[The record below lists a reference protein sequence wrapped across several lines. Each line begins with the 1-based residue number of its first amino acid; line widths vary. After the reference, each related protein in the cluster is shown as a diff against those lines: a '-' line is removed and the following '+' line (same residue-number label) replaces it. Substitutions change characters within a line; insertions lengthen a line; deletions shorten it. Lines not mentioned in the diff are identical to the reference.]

1 MLIAPAIHG
10 RIVRYTENRIK
21 ATLPISP
28 QEVRAQRDLARAVYA
43 AENARTKQEL
53 VREKDSGLAL
63 RLRHDKLADEAR
75 KLQSDNHDLQMQI
88 ADMDTEAAD
97 LRARLR
103 QEDGY
108 IQQLKAALE
117 AAEEADAAKGM
128 EIEDL
133 QRRVS
138 KLTADGDNLRI
149 DLSARD
155 TEVENLKF
163 RIASLRDEREA
174 LRQDVKLQTTRAKD
188 AEARLAQE
196 EHRVLRLEDKLAREV
211 ASRTDKEAA
220 LERRVQEI
228 VRLKQKLKSA
238 TIDARA
244 SSRSGKTGVKV
255 SAASKPDALSNSAP
269 LAGDPSLPRADIA
282 AIIAASPQLSEMAD
296 TAHNRATALSER
308 LLKARTDDN
317 DDALRQE
324 LASIAASMIALT
336 ARAEGSASPLYPI
349 LEQSGQ
355 GSSGDRENLAARALT
370 LLSAQEP
377 ASAS

>member
-1 MLIAPAIHG
+1 
-10 RIVRYTENRIK
+10 
-21 ATLPISP
+21 
-28 QEVRAQRDLARAVYA
+28 
-43 AENARTKQEL
+43 
-53 VREKDSGLAL
+53 
-63 RLRHDKLADEAR
+63 
-75 KLQSDNHDLQMQI
+75 
-88 ADMDTEAAD
+88 
-97 LRARLR
+97 
-103 QEDGY
+103 
-108 IQQLKAALE
+108 
-117 AAEEADAAKGM
+117 M

-163 RIASLRDEREA
+163 RIAGLRDEREA

-220 LERRVQEI
+220 LERRMQEI
-228 VRLKQKLKSA
+228 ARLKQKLKA
-238 TIDARA
+238 VTIDAKA
-244 SSRSGKTGVKV
+244 SLRSGTTGAKV
-255 SAASKPDALSNSAP
+255 SAARKTEAATSNSAP
-269 LAGDPSLPRADIA
+269 LTDEPPHPGVDIA
-282 AIIAASPQLSEMAD
+282 AVIAASPQLSEMAD

-355 GSSGDRENLAARALT
+355 GSSGDRENLAARART
-370 LLSAQEP
+370 LLSAGEP